1 MECGS
6 LLPPWFGEACFATAW
21 PRCSHPNTTGK
32 RGRLPTKGSKL
43 TNDSCD
49 QDVNLFLRESL
60 ARKVSP
66 AEGHR
71 IWSESYDS
79 RPNPLLALEFRCLS
93 PMMPDTGGGLV
104 LDVACG
110 TGRWLAHLLARGARA
125 VGVDT
130 SREML
135 LNASKKPGLRGRLM
149 CGDLCRLPFQ
159 DGCADQVICA
169 FSLGYIKMLEQGV
182 KELSRPVK
190 EGGSV
195 IVSDFHPEGH
205 ARGW

>member
-1 MECGS
+1 PLSFPHDARHRGWAGS
-6 LLPPWFGEACFATAW
+6 GRGLRDRAMAGAPSRA
-21 PRCSHPNTTGK
+21 PRAS
-32 RGRLPTKGSKL
+32 RWGRY
-43 TNDSCD
+43 
-49 QDVNLFLRESL
+49 V
-60 ARKVSP
+60 
-66 AEGHR
+66 
-71 IWSESYDS
+71 
-79 RPNPLLALEFRCLS
+79 
-93 PMMPDTGGGLV
+93 
-104 LDVACG
+104 
-110 TGRWLAHLLARGARA
+110 ARA
-125 VGVDT
+125 DVDT

-205 ARGW
+205 ARGWKRAFRSGAHSYEIENYPSPI